1 MACVRKR
8 RGKWVAD
15 YRDPTGVRHWETF
28 DTRKA
33 AEQELARHV
42 TAIKDGR
49 YTPANDKRTVR
60 DAYDSWLELSIEG
73 TDNRAGTTLRPTTK
87 ALYLGTWRTHVE
99 PKWAAR
105 KLLSVGAEEI
115 ARWQQEMLAAKH
127 GAKTVLNALQL
138 LSSVFKHARRFK
150 WIQANPCDDVRKP
163 RYKVKV
169 RAFTA
174 AEVAALTDNADIST
188 ALLIRTAASTG
199 LRFGELAGLEWD
211 RVDLEH
217 GVIQVAKQFTHGA
230 WAELKTVNSRRRIPL
245 AKELA
250 KELRLHRLR
259 TQGTLVFPGPAGNPL
274 DHHNW
279 RTRVWA
285 PLAKMAG
292 VTGTFHMLR
301 HFFVTAL
308 IQSGANMKVAQT
320 LAGHHSAAF
329 TLDQYADAVP
339 QQLEEAGEKVAAV
352 LLERSGS
359 ILVAA
364 PKAAAPAKAQ
374 VIELNGAP
382 GEIRTPDLLVRS
394 QALYPTEL
402 RARIENDGNTWRR
415 GRDCSRPVGR
425 SSHRFRSGPPSLTLR
440 RHPSSAYPTPAI

>member
-15 YRDPTGVRHWETF
+15 YRDPTGVRHWESF

-33 AEQELARHV
+33 AEQELAKHT

-49 YTPANDKRTVR
+49 YTPANDKRTVA
-60 DAYDSWLELSIEG
+60 DAYKSWLELSVEG
-73 TDNRAGTTLRPTTK
+73 TDNRSGKALRPTTK

-99 PKWAAR
+99 AKWAAR
-105 KLLSVGAEEI
+105 KLLSVSAEEI
-115 ARWQQEMLAAKH
+115 ARWQQEMLAAKN
-127 GAKTVLNALQL
+127 GPKTVLNAVQL

-150 WIQANPCDDVRKP
+150 WIPTNPCEDVRKP
-163 RYKVKV
+163 KYKVKV

-174 AEVAALTDNADIST
+174 AEVALLAQEADPAT

-199 LRFGELAGLEWD
+199 LRFGELAGLEWEC
-211 RVDLEH
+211 VDLEA
-217 GVIQVAKQFTHGA
+217 GALRVRKQFTHGA
-230 WAELKTVNSRRRIPL
+230 WADLKTANSRRRIPL
-245 AKELA
+245 AKELVKA
-250 KELRLHRLR
+250 LKVHRLK
-259 TQGTLVFPGPAGNPL
+259 TPGVLVFPGPTGKPL

-279 RTRVWA
+279 RTRVWQ
-285 PLAKMAG
+285 PLLAKTGPNEEHPKRVAIE
-292 VTGTFHMLR
+292 GTFHMLR

-308 IQSGANMKVAQT
+308 IQSGVNAKVAQT

-339 QQLEEAGEKVAAV
+339 QQLEEAGEKVATV
-352 LLERSGS
+352 LLAGSGS
-359 ILVAA
+359 ILVAG
-364 PKAAAPAKAQ
+364 PKEAEGARGQ
-374 VIELNGAP
+374 VLEFNGAP

-402 RARIENDGNTWRR
+402 RA
-415 GRDCSRPVGR
+415 
-425 SSHRFRSGPPSLTLR
+425 H
-440 RHPSSAYPTPAI
+440 